1 MGGVLSDILSSLQKV
16 NIKTKRYVDV
26 LYLFALALFL
36 ASSACSLTNNV
47 FAAVTVIQTVSA
59 VLLIV
64 IGLMRLLTEFASNWK
79 RALLALI
86 VLLFGILYSLNSQ
99 DVIPMSTV
107 AFAII
112 GGIGVQADMILCAGL
127 IGNCLLIIH
136 NLVMSGLSDSF
147 ILLNRYQYR
156 QFFYLDG
163 NRFLMNK
170 MNNSS
175 CTDLAAHYLWMMT
188 AYFWLRGR
196 KITWG
201 EIFALAALNA
211 FIYSLTGSNTSFL
224 CGTVLIVFA
233 SVMKLWMFADK
244 KFSLRSRIDLRKD
257 QKPFIKVVCNACSK
271 TFSFLTKFSFVIL
284 AAICIAGT
292 VFYDLSNP
300 VLNKLNNILH
310 ARLSLGHRGILEYG
324 VHLIAHDVPNY
335 GESVS
340 ADGFYNYF
348 DCSYVSLLITSGIL
362 LLAFYLIVITV
373 VQLKNKKYI
382 YGAAL
387 LAVCAIS
394 CIEEEHLS
402 EIYKN
407 FFILLLF
414 ADFDVDK
421 KINVSQDVFKT
432 RSSRTVNWISVALCL
447 AFAGGFACVVIP
459 QYKAV
464 KELDRLD
471 GKAEAIYISVN
482 SNLNRMVSD
491 GTWSACIDELSTDE
505 YGIPMSFPADYY
517 NVTGEFWYEAIS
529 KPEHAYYYVLYD
541 ASDSSYNEFGITEFL
556 IDDETK
562 SLIGEGSAV
571 IEYDLIKGE
580 VYSVWYSDAS
590 GCRQLKDGRD
600 AYRTGRLVS
609 DVQPEGYSVGA
620 AYE

>member
-1 MGGVLSDILSSLQKV
+1 MGGVLNDILSSLHKV
-16 NIKTKRYVDV
+16 NNKTKRYVDV
-26 LYLFALALFL
+26 LYLFALTLFL
-36 ASSACSLTNNV
+36 ASAACSLTNNV
-47 FAAVTVIQTVSA
+47 FTAVPVIQTVSA

-64 IGLMRLLTEFASNWK
+64 IGLMRLLTEFANNLK

-86 VLLFGILYSLNSQ
+86 VLLFGILYSLNSR

-147 ILLNRYQYR
+147 ILLNKYQYR
-156 QFFYLDG
+156 QFFYLGD

-175 CTDLAAHYLWMMT
+175 CTDLAAHYLWMMA
-188 AYFWLRGR
+188 AYLWIRGK

-201 EIFALAALNA
+201 EILALAALNA
-211 FIYSLTGSNTSFL
+211 LIYSLTGSNTSFL
-224 CGTVLIVFA
+224 CGAVLIVFA
-233 SVMKLWMFADK
+233 FVMKLWLFADK
-244 KFSLRSRIDLRKD
+244 NFSLRSKIDSCKGK
-257 QKPFIKVVCNACSK
+257 KPLIKGVCDACSK
-271 TFSFLTKFSFVIL
+271 TFAFLAKFSFVIL
-284 AAICIAGT
+284 AALCIAGT
-292 VFYDLSNP
+292 IFYDLSNP
-300 VLNKLNNILH
+300 VLNTMNNILH
-310 ARLSLGHRGILEYG
+310 SRLSLGHRGILEYG

-348 DCSYVSLLITSGIL
+348 DCSYVSILITSGVL

-394 CIEEEHLS
+394 CIEEEHLA

-414 ADFDVDK
+414 ADFDPDK
-421 KINVSQDVFKT
+421 KINDSPDVFKI
-432 RSSRTVNWISVALCL
+432 RSSRAINWISVALCL
-447 AFAGGFACVVIP
+447 AFVGGFAGVVIP
-459 QYKAV
+459 RYKAV
-464 KELDRLD
+464 KELDSLD
-471 GKAEAIYISVN
+471 AKAEAICISVN
-482 SNLNRMVSD
+482 SNLDRMVSN
-491 GTWSACIDELSTDE
+491 GTWSACTDGLSTDQ
-505 YGIPMSFPADYY
+505 YGIPMSFPDDYY
-517 NVTGEFWYEAIS
+517 DVTGEFWYEAIS
-529 KPEHAYYYVLYD
+529 NPDHAYFYVLYD

-590 GCRQLKDGRD
+590 GCRQIKDGRD
-600 AYRTGRLVS
+600 AYRSGRLAG
-609 DVQPEGYSVGA
+609 DVQPEGYYVGA
-620 AYE
+620 CL